1 MLHPHSKMVDVF
13 NGNLCLATRLELHIG
28 QNSSGGMKNPILRFN
43 TRAKKVQKDSF
54 HTLVNVQAIAANVIS
69 KNTIRCCKGGET
81 LLPLSFTLP
90 LPVQPDRR

>member
-28 QNSSGGMKNPILRFN
+28 QNPILRFN